1 MASKKG
7 GAGKKAGKG
16 ANSSAKSATRDKSN
30 TKPTGSKASPSPTP
44 GDQGPAPAGEAPP
57 KGPVEEKTVGE
68 DSKLTAAEDA
78 ALDGRPRTVAGAKAV
93 IHPIPHT
100 DGVKHL
106 PGEDPAP
113 DAPHDPNLEQ
123 TLWGL
128 RMAGRLYR
136 GTHPDRG
143 NIMIEADDEQC
154 AKEAAAKEFQA
165 MDRRRAKEDAE
176 TPKKVQLV
184 DPAPRR
190 AEFSRTNVRVR
201 KLTA

>member
-1 MASKKG
+1 MASKKS

-16 ANSSAKSATRDKSN
+16 ANSSAKAATRDRANVKPKGAKS
-30 TKPTGSKASPSPTP
+30 SPSPTP
-44 GDQGPAPAGEAPP
+44 GDQGPGPAGEGPP
-57 KGPVEEKTVGE
+57 KDLDEKNVG
-68 DSKLTAAEDA
+68 DDAKMSAADDT

-93 IHPIPHT
+93 IHPIPHV
-100 DGVKHL
+100 GGAKHL
-106 PGEDPAP
+106 PGEEPEAG
-113 DAPHDPNLEQ
+113 APHDPNLEQ

-128 RMAGRLYR
+128 RQAGRLYR

-143 NIMIEADDEQC
+143 NIMIEADDEEC

-184 DPAPRR
+184 DPAPKR
-190 AEFSRTNVRVR
+190 AAFARENIRVR
-201 KLTA
+201 KLTS

>member
-1 MASKKG
+1 MASKSKGSAGGGKPKG
-7 GAGKKAGKG
+7 G
-16 ANSSAKSATRDKSN
+16 KSATRAKAN
-30 TKPTGSKASPSPTP
+30 VKPKGGKASPSPTP
-44 GDQGPAPAGEAPP
+44 GDQGPAPAGEAAP
-57 KGPVEEKTVGE
+57 KGPVEEKAVGE
-68 DSKLTAAEDA
+68 DAKHSAAEDT
-78 ALDGRPRTVAGAKAV
+78 ALDGRPRTVAGATAV
-93 IHPIPHT
+93 IHPVPHT

-106 PGEDPAP
+106 PGENPEE

-143 NIMIEADDEQC
+143 TLMIEADDEEC

-165 MDRRRAKEDAE
+165 MDKRRAKEDAD
-176 TPKKVQLV
+176 TPKKVQVV

-190 AEFSRTNVRVR
+190 AEFDRANVRVQ